1 MTHKNRVLVF
11 KTSKKRRYLVE
22 DPSRDRVRVSPP
34 GKPMSVA
41 PLSQSK
47 G

>member
-1 MTHKNRVLVF
+1 MTHKSRVLVF
-11 KTSKKRRYLVE
+11 NTSKKRRCLVE

-34 GKPMSVA
+34 GKPTSVA